1 MSTGIYR
8 ICIVK
13 IGLGHDMFGLFQKR
27 GDAREGWVGAEL
39 ASAQGAR
46 EVTPLPVEDKAQR
59 ALQSS
64 NIASDS
70 VTLPASVPVK
80 PAAIDVH
87 DLKKSYALKPILRH
101 VDFSLAQ
108 GQRMA
113 LLGANGA
120 GKTTLLRILV
130 GLTRPSAGSVS
141 IMGLDSVRDAQQ
153 VRHLVGFVAHQPYLY
168 EELTALENLLFFAR
182 MYAVEHAVE
191 RAQALLQ
198 CVGMEKRMRERV
210 SALSRGQVQR
220 VSWARALLHAPRLLL
235 LDEPETGLDQQ
246 GNELVN
252 ALLAEHIAHG
262 GSLLFTT
269 HQLERAQS
277 LSDSIVILGRG
288 RVAYQQR
295 TDKLEP
301 GELRRR
307 YQEVTR

>member
-1 MSTGIYR
+1 MQTNRNIQ
-8 ICIVK
+8 
-13 IGLGHDMFGLFQKR
+13 LTNQ
-27 GDAREGWVGAEL
+27 
-39 ASAQGAR
+39 
-46 EVTPLPVEDKAQR
+46 DKAEQT
-59 ALQSS
+59 LQNGIVVSG
-64 NIASDS
+64 S
-70 VTLPASVPVK
+70 VSLPASVPVR
-80 PAAIDVH
+80 PAAIAVR
-87 DLKKSYALKPILRH
+87 DLQKSYALKPILRH
-101 VDFSLAQ
+101 VDFVLAQ

-120 GKTTLLRILV
+120 GKTTLLRMLV

-141 IMGLDSVRDAQQ
+141 ILGLDSVRDAQQ

-182 MYAVEHAVE
+182 MYAVKHAVE
-191 RAQALLQ
+191 RAQTLLQ
-198 CVGMEKRMRERV
+198 RVGLEKRMRERV

-246 GNELVN
+246 GNELVDT
-252 ALLAEHIAHG
+252 LLAEHIAHG

-277 LSDSIVILGRG
+277 LSDHIVILSRG

-295 TDKLEP
+295 TARLES

-307 YQEVTR
+307 YQEVT